1 MSLRRALAASIAIAF
16 HAVAIGAQ
24 TPGNGLE
31 LRAAATDSSRI
42 DGGSVFT
49 SVFTVKNLGADTARV
64 QPTLIVPRGWTIV
77 MGNSAFAI
85 APGKTETWLVGVSV
99 PGSAPAARYTMRGAL
114 VADGS
119 TVSDSIVV
127 QVNEHR
133 AIEIVSLEVPGWVI
147 AGSRYEARF
156 LVRNRGNVPSTV
168 ALSGST
174 SRGTRVETDPSLRDD
189 RSRHEHDG
197 HRSRRARRNARAH
210 HRRRASSWRRWTP
223 RRKHARD
230 LGGAHDRRAAHL
242 GRKPRHRAGDAL
254 ASLDRRG
261 VRHLPRR
268 ARGSRHA
275 GGRQDRRGFLLQ
287 APRDAIRRTVSAS
300 ATNIA

>member
-16 HAVAIGAQ
+16 HAVATGAQ

-77 MGNSAFAI
+77 MGNTAFAI
-85 APGKTETWLVGVSV
+85 APGKTETWLVGISV
-99 PGSAPAARYTMRGAL
+99 PGGAPAAKYTMRGAL

-127 QVNEHR
+127 RVNEHR
-133 AIEIVSLEVPGWVI
+133 AIEIVSLDVPGWVI

-168 ALSGST
+168 GLSGST
-174 SRGTRVETDPSLRDD
+174 SRGTRVDADPLSATIAPGTSTTVTVRVALSGTLARTTDDV
-189 RSRHEHDG
+189 
-197 HRSRRARRNARAH
+197 
-210 HRRRASSWRRWTP
+210 
-223 RRKHARD
+223 
-230 LGGAHDRRAAHL
+230 
-242 GRKPRHRAGDAL
+242 
-254 ASLDRRG
+254 LDRIFSSFCIG
-261 VRHLPRR
+261 K
-268 ARGSRHA
+268 
-275 GGRQDRRGFLLQ
+275 
-287 APRDAIRRTVSAS
+287 
-300 ATNIA
+300 